1 MSERERLIELMTKAE
16 NSQLSLLE
24 FEKKILADYLLDN
37 GVIVP
42 PCEKVYCIVDKNTKY
57 ATICSVDIQELCI
70 YEIKNL
76 SQYGYYLT
84 WEQAEKALKG
94 GVE

>member
-1 MSERERLIELMTKAE
+1 MTLKCNDMFMDKNCELLWKEYERIIK
-16 NSQLSLLE
+16 N
-24 FEKKILADYLLDN
+24 N
-37 GVIVP
+37 GVILP
-42 PCEKVYCIVDKNTKY
+42 PCEKVYCIADKNTKY

-84 WEQAEKALKG
+84 REQAEKALKG
-94 GVE
+94 GATNE